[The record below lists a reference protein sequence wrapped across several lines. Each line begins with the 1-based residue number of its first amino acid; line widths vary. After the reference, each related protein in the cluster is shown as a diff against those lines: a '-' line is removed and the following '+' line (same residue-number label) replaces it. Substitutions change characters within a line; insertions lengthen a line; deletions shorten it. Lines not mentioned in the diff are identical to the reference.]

1 MLAGGSRERS
11 GERRGGRGGEES
23 REKGREGRR
32 EREREIREGFSW
44 VWRAERVPLPSFF
57 LSRRMNSN
65 RLIVRSNAVPTK
77 PPFSRWR
84 EKKLLP
90 KYGIIIKG

>member
-11 GERRGGRGGEES
+11 GERRGGRGA
-23 REKGREGRR
+23 KKAEGRVEKEG